1 MTAKTKK
8 AGLIVTFYGRRDKML
23 PLQKEVGIAVQ
34 LVKAQGDHLDMSDE
48 DKKTFLYRFD
58 PPLAR
63 DTTIVQLALSE
74 YDENKPDDAQTVW
87 QKMRQKLESGE
98 LSRILNE
105 QAAQKDEE
113 GRSIFWGYSFFYY
126 AMLTDDAL
134 DEPSQKELFQLAIRT
149 QNETQTVSSSGQKI
163 EIGPLATSNMKNVK
177 LLLMDVPDEGEG
189 EKAAMVYIAFLPAD
203 GESELITDVLY
214 GKGAALL
221 MPDLIAHKAYNQ
233 RRQYVLPSE
242 NGNKAPITL
251 YKERIEQLRHTI
263 GPFLGFENQAS
274 NQPKDFPALK
284 FKYVQLRYV
293 TSLLDAPRL
302 SLAQQQSNYS
312 WWEMQLGSGNL
323 AEYHKK
329 QIDIALEELTLLLD
343 KGQRMLEVAQS
354 TIEMQQ
360 TELSQAQEQR
370 DNLIAALMT
379 ILGVALA
386 ITQLID
392 PSAAQALL
400 ELFTHLTS
408 ISLPAKDRLL
418 QLLVQFLIT
427 GLLTGLAFWLY
438 QKWRLGRRVKP
449 PNSAS

>member
-23 PLQKEVGIAVQ
+23 PLQKAVGIAVQ
-34 LVKAQGDHLDMSDE
+34 LVKAQDNHVDMSNE

-74 YDENKPDDAQTVW
+74 YDDSKPDEAQTVW
-87 QKMRQKLESGE
+87 QKTRRQLQTGE
-98 LSRILNE
+98 LSRILDE

-113 GRSIFWGYSFFYY
+113 GRSIFWGYSFCYY
-126 AMLTDDAL
+126 ATLTDGAL
-134 DEPSQKELFQLAIRT
+134 DEPTQKALHQLAIRP
-149 QNETQTVSSSGQKI
+149 QNHAQVASSNGQNI
-163 EIGPLATSNMKNVK
+163 EAVPLATSNLKGVE
-177 LLLMDVPDEGEG
+177 LFLMDVPDEGEG
-189 EKAAMVYIAFLPAD
+189 AKAAMVYIALLPPD
-203 GESELITDVLY
+203 GGQELMNEVLY
-214 GKGAALL
+214 GKSASLL

-233 RRQYVLPSE
+233 RRQYVLPSKKE
-242 NGNKAPITL
+242 QAPPITL

-263 GPFLGFENQAS
+263 GPFLGFDNQAGT
-274 NQPKDFPALK
+274 QPKDFSALR

-312 WWEMQLGSGNL
+312 WWETQLGSGDL
-323 AEYHKK
+323 ADYHKK
-329 QIDIALEELTLLLD
+329 QIEIALEELTLLLD
-343 KGQRMLEVAQS
+343 KGQRMLDVAQT
-354 TIEMQQ
+354 TIDMQQ
-360 TELSQAQEQR
+360 TELSQAQEER

-386 ITQLID
+386 VTQLID
-392 PSAAQALL
+392 PSAAEALL
-400 ELFTHLTS
+400 ATFNSLLGL
-408 ISLPAKDRLL
+408 SLPVKDRLL
-418 QLLVQFLIT
+418 QLAVQFLIT

-438 QKWRLGRRVKP
+438 QRWRLKRR
-449 PNSAS
+449 A